1 MKNHLKDFFSFSKK
15 ERIGIGVLLVL
26 ILSTTLFIFFLP
38 ISSVPVDPGE
48 LQVLQQQYALLEQLN
63 DSASD
68 RWNGL
73 GGGAYGR
80 GYDSGLDA
88 GAGYP
93 AYGGGM
99 HDDGGNN
106 GSGGDGVPE
115 VRVPAVL
122 FAFDPNTLSADGW
135 KRLGLRD
142 KTIATI
148 QHYIAKG
155 GRFRKPEDLYRI
167 YGLRREHCERLLPY
181 VQLPVVQGDRTGAAL
196 KQPGQFP
203 FAQRFND
210 TSSFLRRNG
219 WKERSA
225 PAIID
230 INMADTTAFIAL
242 RGIGSKLALRIV
254 RFREKLG
261 GFYRVEQVGE
271 TWGLPDSTFQQIR
284 SFLRCNAPVVRTV
297 NINTAGADSLK
308 LHPYISWQIANA
320 IVQFRLQHGAFRSV
334 DQLLQINII
343 TPEILA
349 KTGPYL
355 TTGEGR

>member
-1 MKNHLKDFFSFSKK
+1 MKNHVKDFFSFSKK
-15 ERIGIGVLLVL
+15 ERTGIVILLVL

-38 ISSVPVDPGE
+38 ISSVLVDPGE
-48 LQVLQQQYALLEQLN
+48 LLVLQRQYALLAELK
-63 DSASD
+63 DSTGD
-68 RWNGL
+68 RWNEQRA
-73 GGGAYGR
+73 GG
-80 GYDSGLDA
+80 
-88 GAGYP
+88 
-93 AYGGGM
+93 YGGGL
-99 HDDGGNN
+99 D
-106 GSGGDGVPE
+106 SGQYSGD
-115 VRVPAVL
+115 AVL
-122 FAFDPNTLSADGW
+122 FAFDPNTLPADDW

-155 GRFRKPEDLYRI
+155 GRFRKPEDLCRI
-167 YGLRREHCERLLPY
+167 YGLRREDCVRLLPF
-181 VQLPVVQGDRTGAAL
+181 VQLPVAKGDAGVASFT
-196 KQPGQFP
+196 PS
-203 FAQRFND
+203 AQYPSVSRFND
-210 TSSFLRRNG
+210 TSSFARRNG

-230 INMADTTAFIAL
+230 INTADTTAFIAL
-242 RGIGSKLALRIV
+242 RGIGSKLAMRIV
-254 RFREKLG
+254 HFREKLG

-271 TWGLPDSTFQQIR
+271 TYGLPDSTFQQIR
-284 SFLRCNAPVVRTV
+284 ALLQCNAPVVRSV

-308 LHPYISWQIANA
+308 LHPYISWQVANA

-349 KTGPYL
+349 KAGPYL